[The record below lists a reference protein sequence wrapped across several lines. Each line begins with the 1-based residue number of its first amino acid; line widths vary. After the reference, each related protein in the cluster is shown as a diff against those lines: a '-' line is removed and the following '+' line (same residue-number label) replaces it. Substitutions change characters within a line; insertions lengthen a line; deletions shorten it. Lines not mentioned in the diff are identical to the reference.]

1 MQNPGNIVVGEC
13 NMVKIIF
20 FGDSLSADGKIN
32 GCKATT
38 PGGKVWTEIVPY
50 IIGAGSSENH
60 AICGSRS
67 HDLESQIDRF
77 IKKNPEAKQYQDTVF
92 YSILIGGNNVINLSW
107 THFVAGGL
115 SVISAAWLAY
125 LQIKIP
131 FSRHPLKLIYSSIKP
146 LFISVGA
153 GIAMAFGITFNK
165 NEHINK
171 GIELISIHTD
181 NNQNNKFIVLHL
193 PNMNKIPLGSNIG
206 NKVLDH
212 VIMPN
217 YKKHVGSVIES
228 PVIEKAFSYALAP
241 FIFNLNMVT
250 DITKTV
256 FNYMDYWMMKYQ
268 IASSEAQIAIIS
280 LDNLETAEG
289 DFFDPKH
296 PSAIGH
302 QKMAEFIG
310 REINA
315 LVDETNKIL
324 YGLDSSSVD

>member
-1 MQNPGNIVVGEC
+1 MQNPGNIIVGEC
-13 NMVKIIF
+13 TMVKIIF

-38 PGGKVWTEIVPY
+38 PGGKVWTEIVPSV
-50 IIGAGSSENH
+50 IGARSSENH

-67 HDLESQIDRF
+67 YDLESQVGRY
-77 IKKNPEAKQYQDTVF
+77 IKKNPKAKQYQDTVF

-107 THFVAGGL
+107 AHFVAGGL
-115 SVISAAWLAY
+115 SIISAAWLAY

-131 FSRHPLKLIYSSIKP
+131 FSPHPLKLLCSFINP
-146 LFISVGA
+146 LLMSVGA
-153 GIAMAFGITFNK
+153 GIAMSFGITFSK
-165 NEHINK
+165 NEDINK
-171 GIELISIHTD
+171 GIELIAIHTD
-181 NNQNNKFIVLHL
+181 NSQNNKFIVFHL

-212 VIMPN
+212 LIMPN
-217 YKKHVGSVIES
+217 YQKHIGSVIES
-228 PVIEKAFSYALAP
+228 PVIEKALSYALAP
-241 FIFNLNMVT
+241 FIFNLNIAT

-256 FNYMDYWMMKYQ
+256 FSYMDYWMMKYQ
-268 IASSEAQIAIIS
+268 IASTRMQVAIIS
-280 LDNLETAEG
+280 LDNLETDEG
-289 DFFDPKH
+289 DFFDLKH

-310 REINA
+310 QEINA
-315 LVDETNKIL
+315 LVDESSNLL